1 MLGDAFLTKYYSVF
15 DFRNHRM
22 GFAKAASDSQD
33 MCEVDWSLDIRDN
46 ADGAEEVGDN
56 IASRTTASPTEATQ
70 APQLG
75 SSEPATGTIA
85 RDSKKINARHP
96 SMVAFIVGAVL
107 ALLVLRKA
115 MKRRRRRRVEKFQ
128 EMVEQS
134 HTGDTFEDEEEED
147 LPFEINLEDE
157 EEDAFPYEIKERML
171 REMGSFELDAHMLRK
186 MG

>member
-33 MCEVDWSLDIRDN
+33 MCEVDWNLDIRDRTG
-46 ADGAEEVGDN
+46 GAEEVGDN
-56 IASRTTASPTEATQ
+56 TASSDPMQSTTASPAEATQ

-107 ALLVLRKA
+107 ALLVLRRA
-115 MKRRRRRRVEKFQ
+115 MKRRRRRRIEKFQ

-134 HTGDTFEDEEEED
+134 HTGDTFEDEEEEED

-171 REMGSFELDAHMLRK
+171 RS
-186 MG
+186 